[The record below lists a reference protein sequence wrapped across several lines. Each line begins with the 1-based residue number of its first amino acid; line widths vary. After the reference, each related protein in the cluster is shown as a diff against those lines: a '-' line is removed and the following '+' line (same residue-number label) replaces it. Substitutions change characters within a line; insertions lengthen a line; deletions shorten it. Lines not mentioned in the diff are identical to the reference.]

1 MVVAGK
7 GVQIYYS
14 RGNCMFLSSVVRVGK
29 KKTIIIIIISL
40 VLLCTR
46 KMFYSQYLI

>member
-1 MVVAGK
+1 
-7 GVQIYYS
+7 
-14 RGNCMFLSSVVRVGK
+14 MFLSGVVRVGK
-29 KKTIIIIIISL
+29 KKIIIIIIISL